1 MKKEN
6 EEQVGNKIYFYQEN
20 NEKNKLSFEYKKESE
35 ELIMTQST
43 TFNINKNIEYNS
55 EDENSDIEEK
65 VSIFTEKDEIKLEEE
80 KIRKQKEEYIM
91 KYNQYKEEIMKY
103 EKLIDINKL
112 FELYGLISKNKDKI
126 EDITEKIERYL
137 KTNLQNENYKKLKKL
152 FQNFIF
158 YDLNIDNINR
168 FN

>member
-1 MKKEN
+1 
-6 EEQVGNKIYFYQEN
+6 
-20 NEKNKLSFEYKKESE
+20 
-35 ELIMTQST
+35 
-43 TFNINKNIEYNS
+43 
-55 EDENSDIEEK
+55 
-65 VSIFTEKDEIKLEEE
+65 
-80 KIRKQKEEYIM
+80 M
-91 KYNQYKEEIMKY
+91 KYNKYKEEIMKY

-126 EDITEKIERYL
+126 EDITQKIERYL

>member
-1 MKKEN
+1 
-6 EEQVGNKIYFYQEN
+6 
-20 NEKNKLSFEYKKESE
+20 
-35 ELIMTQST
+35 
-43 TFNINKNIEYNS
+43 
-55 EDENSDIEEK
+55 
-65 VSIFTEKDEIKLEEE
+65 
-80 KIRKQKEEYIM
+80 
-91 KYNQYKEEIMKY
+91 MKY

-126 EDITEKIERYL
+126 EDITQKIERYL